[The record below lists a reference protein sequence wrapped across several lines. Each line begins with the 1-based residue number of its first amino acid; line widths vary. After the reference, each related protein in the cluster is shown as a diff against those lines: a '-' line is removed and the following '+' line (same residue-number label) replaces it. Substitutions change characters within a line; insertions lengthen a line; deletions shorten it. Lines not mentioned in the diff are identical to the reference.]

1 MNASIANTA
10 DVLVQSFVRTVMNA
24 FVAFESPAKI
34 PNVCTNATI
43 RPHLDLWAG
52 NIVSQ
57 WHPFFTSPYAGMNSL
72 SAEAQDASS
81 RVLTLFTGL
90 RLTGSL
96 ALGGYGFS
104 LGDGRLRYGRETAE
118 EAYYTVHL
126 WRGAYPSI
134 GVQHIITRRQSR
146 SWPGR
151 GSLAPSASRILKL
164 SRL

>member
-1 MNASIANTA
+1 
-10 DVLVQSFVRTVMNA
+10 
-24 FVAFESPAKI
+24 
-34 PNVCTNATI
+34 
-43 RPHLDLWAG
+43 
-52 NIVSQ
+52 
-57 WHPFFTSPYAGMNSL
+57 MNSL